1 MLLVRSI
8 RVFLTM
14 SVLLLSS
21 LAVGLANPNA
31 SAGAAAAAPR
41 AASTGPQ
48 CTFNG
53 SALPLVTGMS
63 AGSKIAIS
71 CTGLPPL
78 HPYLLVGTSLLLAID
93 PAAAPLLSGQLVS
106 LPGVLALLSALPE
119 IDLASEAL
127 PISDLFGNLSVTWTV
142 PAFQPLDPNAG
153 CPPTQKEFNSGLI
166 GCAVAMIDLTS
177 FKPVAAGSAVFE
189 YSGFPFLPSNPTL
202 ALSASSAV
210 PNQTVSVSDVSG
222 ATTYWWLSTLATLQA
237 ALGGGASLPPTV
249 TVTLADTKGNV
260 VPVSS
265 NISVSPATYN
275 GSTFTPPIISG
286 TFTVPSTVTGPETVN
301 VQLNGTLEG
310 IPLSNSASAPLFVNN
325 PPTTSIIIPS
335 NGAKL
340 SKTTALDAT
349 ASNATSVR
357 FLLFGGSHWGLVIGT
372 ATPTIY
378 GWITSWNTKTVA
390 NGSYILFSQ
399 AFNAGGS
406 AISSPTNVIVKNRL

>member
-1 MLLVRSI
+1 MVLVRFA

-21 LAVGLANPNA
+21 LAVGLAIPSA
-31 SAGAAAAAPR
+31 SAGAVAVAPR

-63 AGSKIAIS
+63 AGSTIAIS
-71 CTGLPPL
+71 CKGLPPL

-106 LPGVLALLSALPE
+106 LPGVLALLAALPE

-127 PISDLFGNLSVTWTV
+127 PISDLFGNLNFTWTV

-153 CPPTQKEFNSGLI
+153 CPPTQQEFNSGLI

-189 YSGFPFLPSNPTL
+189 YSGFPFLPPNPTL
-202 ALSASSAV
+202 ALSASTAV
-210 PNQTVSVSDVSG
+210 PNQTVSVSDSSG

-237 ALGGGASLPPTV
+237 ALGGGAGSPPTV
-249 TVTLADTKGNV
+249 TVTLADTKGNL
-260 VPVSS
+260 VPALS

-301 VQLNGTLEG
+301 VQLSGALEG

-340 SKTTALDAT
+340 SKTTILDAT

-357 FLLFGGSHWGLVIGT
+357 FLLFGGSSWGLVIGT

-378 GWITSWNTKTVA
+378 GWIASWNTKTVS
-390 NGSYILFSQ
+390 NGSYVLFSQ

-406 AISSPTNVIVKNRL
+406 AVSSPISVIVKNRL